1 METKNFQELED
12 GDFIEVYST
21 KMDLWLLYQVVTDY
35 GIVTWDENATHYGYE
50 LELVKESLEDRILA
64 NYPSLGD
71 GRRIVISEEIPSKY
85 WKYNHTAK
93 VLYGGRKR
101 SEEHDELDF

>member
-1 METKNFQELED
+1 MEAKNFQELKD

-21 KMDLWLLYQVVTDY
+21 KMDVWLLYEVVSGY
-35 GIVTWDENATHYGYE
+35 GIVTWDENVTNYGFE

-85 WKYNHTAK
+85 WRFNTTAK

-101 SEEHDELDF
+101 AENEFDGF